1 MYSQKREIVSKTR
14 QDLDREV
21 KRKEDAIEEQMR
33 EKVMKRES
41 IKQMRDRGRQNIDV
55 YKQNKAQMTRQELKA
70 KTEEEKRL
78 IYKFE
83 KEAQQLEQLEE

>member
-1 MYSQKREIVSKTR
+1 MEKIQKAKYDMYSQKREIVSKTR

-41 IKQMRDRGRQNIDV
+41 IK
-55 YKQNKAQMTRQELKA
+55 
-70 KTEEEKRL
+70 
-78 IYKFE
+78 
-83 KEAQQLEQLEE
+83 

>member
-1 MYSQKREIVSKTR
+1 
-14 QDLDREV
+14 
-21 KRKEDAIEEQMR
+21 
-33 EKVMKRES
+33 
-41 IKQMRDRGRQNIDV
+41 MRDRGRQNIDV